1 MNFGHKIGIFY
12 GLFVVFMITLVTL
25 CIKQK
30 DISLVSDD
38 YYKQEIDYQAEIEKQ
53 HNAEQLASPVQ
64 IGYAGEKQQVAIS
77 FPEEQMG
84 ATGKVKFYRP
94 SDAKK
99 DFSVVLTLKEA
110 TEQVIPVSHLAKGLW
125 VVKIEW
131 EKAGKAYLKEQKI
144 VL

>member
-53 HNAEQLASPVQ
+53 HNAEQLATPVQ
-64 IGYAGEKQQVAIS
+64 IAYAGEKQLVTVS
-77 FPEEQMG
+77 FPEEQKG

-99 DFSVVLTLKEA
+99 DFTVDLTLKDTAIQE
-110 TEQVIPVSHLAKGLW
+110 IPVNHLAKGLW
-125 VVKIEW
+125 LVKIEW
-131 EKAGKAYLKEQKI
+131 EKAGKGYLKEQKI

>member
-12 GLFVVFMITLVTL
+12 MLFVIFMITLVML
-25 CIKQK
+25 CMKQK

-38 YYKQEIDYQAEIEKQ
+38 YYKKEIAYQSEIEK
-53 HNAEQLASPVQ
+53 HRNTEQLAQPIKIVCD
-64 IGYAGEKQQVAIS
+64 GDKQQVSVI
-77 FPEEQMG
+77 FPEEQKG
-84 ATGKVKFYRP
+84 ATGKIQFYRP

-99 DFSVVLTLKEA
+99 DFTVDLALHDTTIQA
-110 TEQVIPVSHLAKGLW
+110 IPVSHLTKGLW

-131 EKAGKAYLKEQKI
+131 KKAGKAYLKEEKI

>member
-25 CIKQK
+25 CVKQK
-30 DISLVSDD
+30 DISLVSND
-38 YYKQEIDYQAEIEKQ
+38 YYKQEIGYQAEIDKQ
-53 HNAEQLASPVQ
+53 HNAEQLATPVQ
-64 IGYAGEKQQVAIS
+64 ITYVGEKQLVSIS
-77 FPEEQMG
+77 FPEEQSD

-99 DFSVVLTLKEA
+99 DFTVDLVLKGK
-110 TEQVIPVSHLAKGLW
+110 TEQEILVNRLTKGLW
-125 VVKIEW
+125 VIKIEW